1 MIYLKLANLED
12 AKAEYEA
19 LQKIPA
25 AENGLNNEYAD
36 MSETEFVEQALP
48 KMIANSRGEDLPEG
62 YVPFSIYFL
71 WDDDKIVGLFHFRHH
86 LCDSLK
92 KHGGHIG
99 YATIKEYRGKGY
111 GGKGLKLLLDEVRD
125 KIPEDEFWLDAR
137 KDNLASQKAMLSNG
151 AYKVDEY
158 EMDGRPVT
166 KCQNNGQSH
175 RKDWQT
181 ELCLYPKDREN
192 QYPVALCLSH
202 YGCGT

>member
-1 MIYLKLANLED
+1 MIYLRLANLED

-62 YVPFSIYFL
+62 YVPFSVYFL
-71 WDDDKIVGLFHFRHH
+71 WDDDKIVDLFHFRHH

-99 YATIKEYRGKGY
+99 YATIK
-111 GGKGLKLLLDEVRD
+111 
-125 KIPEDEFWLDAR
+125 
-137 KDNLASQKAMLSNG
+137 
-151 AYKVDEY
+151 
-158 EMDGRPVT
+158 
-166 KCQNNGQSH
+166 
-175 RKDWQT
+175 
-181 ELCLYPKDREN
+181 
-192 QYPVALCLSH
+192 
-202 YGCGT
+202 

>member
-36 MSETEFVEQALP
+36 MSETEFAEQALP

-62 YVPFSIYFL
+62 YVPFSVYFL

-111 GGKGLKLLLDEVRD
+111 ASKGLKLLLDEVRD

-137 KDNLASQKAMLSNG
+137 KDNIASQKVMLSNG

-158 EMDGRPVT
+158 EMDGI
-166 KCQNNGQSH
+166 
-175 RKDWQT
+175 
-181 ELCLYPKDREN
+181 
-192 QYPVALCLSH
+192 QYVRMRIKK
-202 YGCGT
+202 